1 MQKFCTLLAL
11 LAAVTFLPSRLQAQ
25 AAGNSGQDNTPSANT
40 TTVTGCLEA
49 GKKPGH
55 YVLAADDGTTY
66 HLRSKDVNLG
76 EHVGHT
82 VTVTGKVP
90 QGKAAGEK
98 SPSSSSSNDPYG
110 SAQSGEAQAG
120 GHAGG
125 GNMLLV
131 TDLKMVSDSCKK

>member
-1 MQKFCTLLAL
+1 MQKVCTLLAL

-49 GKKPGH
+49 GKKAGH
-55 YVLAADDGTTY
+55 YMLAADDGTTY
-66 HLRSKDVNLG
+66 HLRSRDVNLG

-90 QGKAAGEK
+90 QGKAGEK
-98 SPSSSSSNDPYG
+98 SPSSSSSADPYG
-110 SAQSGEAQAG
+110 SAQSGEGQAG

-125 GNMLLV
+125 GNTLLV
-131 TDLKMVSDSCKK
+131 TDLKMVSESCKK